1 MIGCIVEQAVEG
13 WRAAKSLNAPYHIC
27 REASATM
34 FALNF
39 YSEFYE
45 DELKTGRKTL
55 TIRLGDKSD
64 KYQSG
69 MIVWV
74 TVGPRFGRRQKLF
87 AAILDRVEVRTID
100 QLSPREIQKENP
112 EFRTKEDLVQLL
124 RRIYSDDISVEDTV
138 SIIHF
143 SPVSE
148 Y

>member
-1 MIGCIVEQAVEG
+1 
-13 WRAAKSLNAPYHIC
+13 
-27 REASATM
+27 M

-45 DELKTGRKTL
+45 EVLRNGRKSI

-64 KYQSG
+64 KYSTG

-74 TVGPRFGRRQKLF
+74 TIGPRFGKRQKLF
-87 AAILDRVEVRTID
+87 AAILDRVEVKTID
-100 QLSPREIQKENP
+100 ALSPREIQKENP
-112 EFRTKEDLVQLL
+112 EFRTAEDLLHLL

-138 SIIHF
+138 TVIHF
-143 SPVSE
+143 SPVAE

>member
-1 MIGCIVEQAVEG
+1 
-13 WRAAKSLNAPYHIC
+13 
-27 REASATM
+27 M

-39 YSEFYE
+39 YAEYYE
-45 DELKTGRKTL
+45 EVLRTGRKSI

-64 KYQSG
+64 KYQAG

-74 TVGPRFGRRQKLF
+74 TVGARFSRRQKLF
-87 AAILDRVEVRTID
+87 TAILDRVEVKTID
-100 QLSPREIQKENP
+100 ALSPREIQKENP
-112 EFRTKEDLVQLL
+112 EFRTAEDLVTLM

-138 SIIHF
+138 TVIHF

>member
-1 MIGCIVEQAVEG
+1 
-13 WRAAKSLNAPYHIC
+13 
-27 REASATM
+27 M

-39 YSEFYE
+39 YTEFYE
-45 DELKTGRKTL
+45 EVLRTGRKTV

-64 KYQSG
+64 KYEAG

-74 TVGPRFGRRQKLF
+74 TIGSRFARRQKLF
-87 AAILDRVEVRTID
+87 NAILDRVEIKTID
-100 QLSPREIQKENP
+100 ALSPREIQKENP
-112 EFRTKEDLVQLL
+112 EFRTKEDLVSLM

-138 SIIHF
+138 TVIHF

>member
-1 MIGCIVEQAVEG
+1 
-13 WRAAKSLNAPYHIC
+13 
-27 REASATM
+27 M

-39 YSEFYE
+39 YAEYYE
-45 DELKTGRKTL
+45 EVLRNGRKTI
-55 TIRLGDKSD
+55 TIRLGDKSS
-64 KYQSG
+64 KYQTG

-87 AAILDRVEVRTID
+87 TAILDRVDVKTID
-100 QLSPREIQKENP
+100 QLSPRDVQKENP
-112 EFRTKEDLVQLL
+112 EFRTTDDLVQLM

-138 SIIHF
+138 TVIHF

>member
-1 MIGCIVEQAVEG
+1 
-13 WRAAKSLNAPYHIC
+13 
-27 REASATM
+27 M

-45 DELKTGRKTL
+45 EVLKNGRKTV

-64 KYQSG
+64 KYESG
-69 MIVWV
+69 MLVWV
-74 TVGPRFGRRQKLF
+74 TVGPRFAKRQKLF
-87 AAILDRVEVRTID
+87 TAILDRVEVKTID

-112 EFRTKEDLVQLL
+112 EFRTPDDLVHLL
-124 RRIYSDDISVEDTV
+124 RRIYTDDISVEDTV
-138 SIIHF
+138 TVIHF